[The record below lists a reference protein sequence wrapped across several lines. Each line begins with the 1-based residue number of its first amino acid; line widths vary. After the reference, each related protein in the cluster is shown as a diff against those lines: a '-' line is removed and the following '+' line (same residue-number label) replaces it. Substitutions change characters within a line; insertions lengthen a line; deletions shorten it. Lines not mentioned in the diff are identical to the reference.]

1 MGNNRRAVTAATAQL
16 KQSNGG
22 KTPMGLCA
30 WGVQGHRPATAQ
42 PHAIV
47 VKISLTKKAATK
59 TAGGNRSNST
69 AEEHSSNNNK
79 MTQQRQPKQQC
90 DFALACVGGEEG
102 HRPATAQTRI
112 RRGKKQATKAA
123 QGNSSN
129 STEATTT
136 QQQHTA
142 QQQQQQSS
150 NNNTG
155 TTTAKTTMWF
165 CVGV

>member
-112 RRGKKQATKAA
+112 TNTHPAGQKT
-123 QGNSSN
+123 SN
-129 STEATTT
+129 KGST
-136 QQQHTA
+136 
-142 QQQQQQSS
+142 
-150 NNNTG
+150 G
-155 TTTAKTTMWF
+155 
-165 CVGV
+165 